1 MTTPEQS
8 PWLRREDETSRQYEL
23 FRIYLNMGSERSQV
37 KVAREVGKSET
48 YVCNIAT
55 QKEWIQRVREF
66 DNYLAQAHMDG
77 ATEWITNARSE
88 TQALADKL
96 RGLLSTRLDQCI
108 ASNQDPT
115 MRWST
120 AAGVLL
126 KMQEAG
132 IAPVES
138 AKMAAELDR
147 VANMLEKITGEA
159 VQ

>member
-8 PWLRREDETSRQYEL
+8 PWLRRDDETSTQYGS
-23 FRIYLNMGSERSQV
+23 FRLYLNMGSERSQV
-37 KVAREVGKSET
+37 KVAKELGKSET
-48 YVCNIAT
+48 YICG
-55 QKEWIQRVREF
+55 
-66 DNYLAQAHMDG
+66 LAQRFEWRKRTTAFDSYLTQAHLDG
-77 ATEWITNARSE
+77 ATEWITNARTE

-96 RGLLSTRLDQCI
+96 RALLSTRLDDCV
-108 ASNQDPT
+108 ARKTDPT

-138 AKMAAELDR
+138 TKMAAELDR
-147 VANMLEKITGEA
+147 VATMLEKITGEP
-159 VQ
+159 VE